1 MLATERRQRIMQEMH
16 EHKVVVIVEL
26 AEKLGVT
33 PMTIRRDLNLLEQ
46 QGLVEKSYGG
56 AVLIESSIKENPYLT
71 RKQVKNPEKRMI
83 AQAAADL
90 VEPSMSIYLDAGT
103 TSYELAALL
112 VEKEYQQL
120 TIVTNDLLIAHMVS
134 QNSNYQVI
142 MLGGV
147 IENANGLT
155 CGYLAK
161 EMIKNIHF
169 DICFVGTQAIN
180 TSMYVM
186 TANIDKV
193 ELKQLYLKNSHM
205 KVLLADDS
213 KFGKYKLHNICSVG
227 EFDLVISD
235 RKFTEQEQ
243 EYFHDS
249 KVRIINI

>member
-1 MLATERRQRIMQEMH
+1 MKPIKEKRGGAMLATERRQRIMQEMH

-71 RKQVKNPEKRMI
+71 RKQVKNPEKRLI

-120 TIVTNDLLIAHMVS
+120 TIVTNDLLVAHMVS

-142 MLGGV
+142 ILGGV

-161 EMIKNIHF
+161 
-169 DICFVGTQAIN
+169 
-180 TSMYVM
+180 
-186 TANIDKV
+186 
-193 ELKQLYLKNSHM
+193 
-205 KVLLADDS
+205 
-213 KFGKYKLHNICSVG
+213 
-227 EFDLVISD
+227 
-235 RKFTEQEQ
+235 
-243 EYFHDS
+243 
-249 KVRIINI
+249 